1 MVKEMN
7 NKKMRFVADN
17 DPKVIKIVEGCA
29 EWTIKVEVTYAV
41 TWYRRL
47 MLFNK

>member
-1 MVKEMN
+1 MVKQTPLKKKKKIFPIEMVKEMN

-29 EWTIKVEVTYAV
+29 E
-41 TWYRRL
+41 
-47 MLFNK
+47 

>member
-7 NKKMRFVADN
+7 NKKMRFLADN

-29 EWTIKVEVTYAV
+29 E
-41 TWYRRL
+41 
-47 MLFNK
+47 